1 MFLFKDMGLEG
12 RCKIMKA
19 PQGIIDDNDLE
30 KEYDL
35 VDVTVKRIDLV
46 DEPCVPKAII
56 RIIKNKEDMK
66 VADEKQET
74 EDLELTEE
82 EVEELEKS
90 LSEAVELIQEEMDKI
105 KDEKK
110 KKRLNMILA
119 NLKGLTKKDED
130 DKEKDEEKEKAEKAL
145 KDELVKELKDE
156 LAEEYK
162 KELKEE
168 LLEEV
173 KEEVE
178 KAGKSISLKTASEL
192 EKIVAAMKSALN
204 ALEAISKPGKHD
216 DYKKPDEYPKPKTTK
231 KSFDLT
237 ELEKHAK
244 KTYEL
249 YKNEQM
255 DEAERDLFVG
265 GLFDI
270 MKSLMEDTDEEEGGE
285 E

>member
-1 MFLFKDMGLEG
+1 
-12 RCKIMKA
+12 MKT

-90 LSEAVELIQEEMDKI
+90 LAEAVKLIQEEMDKI

-173 KEEVE
+173 KEEIE
-178 KAGKSISLKTASEL
+178 KAGKSISQKTASEL
-192 EKIVAAMKSALN
+192 EKIVATIKSALV
-204 ALEAISKPGKHD
+204 ALEAVCKPG
-216 DYKKPDEYPKPKTTK
+216 DYKKPKEYDDKYPKPKTTK

-255 DEAERDLFVG
+255 DADGRDLFVG
-265 GLFDI
+265 GLMEI
-270 MKSLMEDTDEEEGGE
+270 MKSLMEDIDEEEGGE

>member
-1 MFLFKDMGLEG
+1 M
-12 RCKIMKA
+12 RT
-19 PQGIIDDNDLE
+19 PQEIIDEGDLE

-56 RIIKNKEDMK
+56 RIIKNKEGLQ
-66 VADEKQET
+66 VAEEKK

-82 EVEELEKS
+82 EIEEFEKS
-90 LSEAVELIQEEMDKI
+90 LAQAVKLIQDEMDKV
-105 KDEKK
+105 KDEGK

-119 NLKGLTKKDED
+119 NLKGLTKKDEE
-130 DKEKDEEKEKAEKAL
+130 EKDEEKEKAEKAL

-162 KELKEE
+162 KELKDE

-178 KAGKSISLKTASEL
+178 KAGKSISRKTASDL
-192 EKIVAAMKSALN
+192 EKIVLAIKSALTS
-204 ALEAISKPGKHD
+204 LETITRGD
-216 DYKKPDEYPKPKTTK
+216 KKVDEKDEYDQKYPKPTK
-231 KSFDLT
+231 KSKSGQVLEVDWDID
-237 ELEKHAK
+237 ELQKSTK

-249 YKNEQM
+249 YKNDQM
-255 DEAERDLFVG
+255 DEKGIEEFVG
-265 GLFDI
+265 GLFDVI
-270 MKSLMEDTDEEEGGE
+270 KGFIEEIEVNEEEGGE